1 METKIKASNIKCAGC
16 VSSVTKGLMTIEGIK
31 AVNVD
36 IPTNEITIE
45 HDNSIDLEKVKQKL
59 KEIGYPEHQEL
70 IK

>member
-16 VSSVTKGLMTIEGIK
+16 VNAITKALVAVENVK

-36 IPTNEITIE
+36 IPSNEITIE
-45 HDNSIDLEKVKQKL
+45 SDMEVDLNKIRQKL
-59 KEIGYPEHQEL
+59 SEIGYPEHREL